1 MTVQETHA
9 RSLAKTLSYR
19 VWGSLGTTAI
29 CYVVTGQFAVSLGAG
44 AADVVLKLAL
54 YFVHERIWSRIEYGR
69 RRVPDAPEYD
79 I

>member
-1 MTVQETHA
+1 MSPPESHA

-29 CYVVTGQFAVSLGAG
+29 CYVITGKFAVSLGAG

-54 YFVHERIWSRIEYGR
+54 YVLHERMWSRIEFGR
-69 RRVPDAPEYD
+69 GKQAQGPDYE

>member
-1 MTVQETHA
+1 MNSSESHA

-29 CYVVTGQFAVSLGAG
+29 CYAVTGKLGVSLGAG

-54 YFVHERIWSRIEYGR
+54 YFMHERVWSHIDFGR
-69 RRVPDAPEYD
+69 RKPAQPDYD

>member
-1 MTVQETHA
+1 MMPCESHA

-19 VWGSLGTTAI
+19 VWGSLGTAAI
-29 CYVVTGQFAVSLGAG
+29 CYAISGKVVVSLGAG

-54 YFVHERIWSRIEYGR
+54 YFLHERMWSRIEFGKGR
-69 RRVPDAPEYD
+69 PGPAPEYE